1 MIKKNKWKLLVS
13 SIIILLPAIAG
24 LLMWNILPER
34 IATHWGADGEAN
46 GWSTRAFTIF
56 GLPLIMLVF
65 HWICILVTALDPKNK
80 NQSNKVFSL
89 IFWIMPIISL
99 TMCGTVY
106 AVALGNADMMDLAV
120 RVLLG
125 LMFVIIGN
133 YMPKCR
139 QNYTI
144 GIKITWTLRN
154 EENWNKTHRFAGR
167 VWVIGGVILLSTIF
181 VPMEK
186 IMWVLLACILIL
198 AFLPM
203 IYSYAYYKKQL
214 RAGNVTEEEGKATPL
229 EKKSTAIALSVGIV
243 ILVLVGI
250 LLLTGDFEV
259 QFGESAFTIN
269 TQYWE
274 DATVRYAEIEKI
286 EYRDQD
292 DPGSRTFGYGSL
304 ALLMG
309 EFENHEFG
317 SYTRY
322 SYTKCDSCI
331 VLTVDGKILV
341 INGESEEST
350 QDIYDELMKR
360 LSK

>member
-1 MIKKNKWKLLVS
+1 
-13 SIIILLPAIAG
+13 
-24 LLMWNILPER
+24 
-34 IATHWGADGEAN
+34 
-46 GWSTRAFTIF
+46 
-56 GLPLIMLVF
+56 
-65 HWICILVTALDPKNK
+65 
-80 NQSNKVFSL
+80 
-89 IFWIMPIISL
+89 
-99 TMCGTVY
+99 MCGTVY
-106 AVALGNADMMDLAV
+106 AVALGNTDMMDLAV

-125 LMFVIIGN
+125 LMFVMVGN

-139 QNYTI
+139 QNHTI

-186 IMWVLLACILIL
+186 IMWVLMACILIL
-198 AFLPM
+198 AFMPM